1 MDSDHLADIMRN
13 HDRSNEIDQDV
24 SGSSAAQSDLQARRP
39 NQDSKT
45 LKIREQIDD
54 DEPTFYNDATKIELQ
69 INASPSASRTNEGT
83 DSRATTTKTGSR
95 SEYFHTS

>member
-13 HDRSNEIDQDV
+13 HERSREIDQDV
-24 SGSSAAQSDLQARRP
+24 SGSSDAQADLEVRRP
-39 NQDSKT
+39 TQDSKT

-69 INASPSASRTNEGT
+69 INASPSESRTNEGT
-83 DSRATTTKTGSR
+83 NSRAKITKTGSR
-95 SEYFHTS
+95 

>member
-13 HDRSNEIDQDV
+13 HDRTNEIEQDV
-24 SGSSAAQSDLQARRP
+24 SGSSDGQSDLQVRRP
-39 NQDSKT
+39 TQDSKT

-69 INASPSASRTNEGT
+69 INASPSESRTNEGT
-83 DSRATTTKTGSR
+83 NSRAKITKTGSR
-95 SEYFHTS
+95 